1 MKSNASSHYTLHNH
15 NNDQSKQMKADLKES
30 YDIIV
35 NDTREI
41 RDYLR
46 HTRQKIDGSGEKNK
60 QNSEWKQV
68 ALVLDRLLFY
78 LYILA
83 NIVSF
88 NLMFNKLFFWGFVSP
103 GRTSRFRTDQQI
115 NKIFIFFCIFCHS
128 KIRNK
133 RNRKEC

>member
-1 MKSNASSHYTLHNH
+1 MKSNASSHYMLHNH

-88 NLMFNKLFFWGFVSP
+88 NLMFNKLFF
-103 GRTSRFRTDQQI
+103 
-115 NKIFIFFCIFCHS
+115 
-128 KIRNK
+128 
-133 RNRKEC
+133 